1 MWFNPRLC
9 VMSGS
14 SVRVAE
20 RSPALMRSRL
30 RSRRLSSKTGQVPC
44 VFSGRIWSSGGHGLR
59 WKWQFE
65 LGPNHEVM
73 GSPLRIL
80 LPPSCKVGDQLRV
93 QIFYSTTKDCTAVQ
107 WLGKE

>member
-30 RSRRLSSKTGQVPC
+30 RSRRLSSKTGRVTC
-44 VFSGRIWSSGGHGLR
+44 VLTG
-59 WKWQFE
+59 
-65 LGPNHEVM
+65 
-73 GSPLRIL
+73 
-80 LPPSCKVGDQLRV
+80 
-93 QIFYSTTKDCTAVQ
+93 
-107 WLGKE
+107 